1 METKRKFQI
10 RSKDDARY
18 LAEEIRYFG
27 KSFHYYVPLM
37 GVNGGMMT
45 VRCERD
51 QDTCTVFASTSGS
64 QQTEEVTMRDFIE
77 HLWKDR
83 KLINA
88 ELRHVDSH

>member
-1 METKRKFQI
+1 MSKKRIFQI

-27 KSFHYYVPLM
+27 RSFYYDVPLM
-37 GVNGGMMT
+37 GINGGMMT
-45 VRCERD
+45 VSCDRN
-51 QDTCTVFASTSGS
+51 QNTCTVLSSTSGW
-64 QQTEEVTMRDFIE
+64 QQSEEVTMRDFIE

-88 ELRHVDSH
+88 ELRYIDSH

>member
-1 METKRKFQI
+1 MEKKRIFQI

-27 KSFHYYVPLM
+27 RSFYYDVPLM
-37 GVNGGMMT
+37 GISGGVMA
-45 VRCERD
+45 VSCNSS
-51 QDTCTVFASTSGS
+51 QDRCTVLSSTSGS
-64 QQTEEVTMRDFIE
+64 QQSEEVTMGDLIE

-88 ELRHVDSH
+88 ELRYLESH

>member
-1 METKRKFQI
+1 MAKKRKFQI

-27 KSFHYYVPLM
+27 SSFLYDVPLM
-37 GVNGGMMT
+37 GINGGMMT
-45 VRCERD
+45 VSCDRN
-51 QDTCTVFASTSGS
+51 QDTCTVLSFTSGWHQS
-64 QQTEEVTMRDFIE
+64 EEVTMRDFIE

-88 ELRHVDSH
+88 ELRYVEPH